1 MKKSLSL
8 RLYNSKLNIMK
19 RHFIWAAALTVAIS
33 MGSCGKKGEIYKDPN
48 ANIEE
53 RVEDLLS
60 RMTLEEKVYQ
70 ISQQVLGFNDNM
82 NNIESLNPI
91 PLDSKIGSVIY
102 MGTDYKY
109 RNEFQKKAVEET
121 RLGIPVIFG
130 YDVIHG
136 YRSVYPIP
144 LAMGCSWN
152 PDLLQECTKVAAQ
165 EARMSGVDWVFS
177 PMIDV
182 ARDPRWGRIAEG
194 FGEDP
199 YTASQFAVAAVKGL
213 QGDSLNST
221 KTVASC
227 LKHFVGYGASEA
239 GRDYV
244 YSEISDQTL
253 WDTYLPPYQAAV
265 KAGAQTLMS
274 VFNDISG
281 TPASANHYTMTTILR
296 DQWNFDGF
304 VVSDWGAVTQL
315 INQGAAANN
324 AEAAIRALTA
334 GVDMDMTDGVYIREL
349 EKLVKDG
356 KLDEG
361 IIDEAVRRV
370 LRVKFRLGLFENPY
384 TPDSKDEERWLLPV
398 SKEIVQKAAEESV
411 VLLKNEN
418 ELLPLSTD
426 KVKRIALIGPM
437 VQNAQDLLGSWNGHG
452 QASDVTTIYD
462 AMAEEFKDATLMYAK
477 GCEQEGEDKS
487 GFGLAISTA
496 AKADVVILCL
506 GEKNGWSG
514 ENASRSTIL
523 LPNIQRELLA
533 AVARTGKPVVLVLN
547 NGRPLELVDMEPQT
561 KAIVELWQPGIT
573 GGKALARI
581 LSGAVN
587 PSGKL
592 CVTFPYTSGQ
602 IPIYYNRRNP
612 ARAATQGFYQD
623 VTVEPMYPFGHG
635 LSYTTFQYGKLKIS
649 ADKVAQG
656 GKLKAEI
663 AVTNTGTRV
672 GKETVHW
679 FISDPA
685 SMITRPMKELKYF
698 EKAELKP
705 GETKVFTWDIDAN
718 RDFSYVDS
726 DGTPFLEPGDIYI
739 QVQDQKVK
747 VTVE

>member
-1 MKKSLSL
+1 
-8 RLYNSKLNIMK
+8 MK

-136 YRSVYPIP
+136 YRAVYPIP

-152 PDLLQECTKVAAQ
+152 PALLQECTKVAAQ
-165 EARMSGVDWVFS
+165 EARMSGIDWVFS

-274 VFNDISG
+274 AFNDISG
-281 TPASANHYTMTTILR
+281 TPASANHYTMTTVLR
-296 DQWNFDGF
+296 DQWKFDGF
-304 VVSDWGAVTQL
+304 VVSDWG
-315 INQGAAANN
+315 
-324 AEAAIRALTA
+324 
-334 GVDMDMTDGVYIREL
+334 
-349 EKLVKDG
+349 
-356 KLDEG
+356 
-361 IIDEAVRRV
+361 
-370 LRVKFRLGLFENPY
+370 
-384 TPDSKDEERWLLPV
+384 
-398 SKEIVQKAAEESV
+398 
-411 VLLKNEN
+411 
-418 ELLPLSTD
+418 
-426 KVKRIALIGPM
+426 
-437 VQNAQDLLGSWNGHG
+437 GS
-452 QASDVTTIYD
+452 
-462 AMAEEFKDATLMYAK
+462 
-477 GCEQEGEDKS
+477 
-487 GFGLAISTA
+487 
-496 AKADVVILCL
+496 
-506 GEKNGWSG
+506 
-514 ENASRSTIL
+514 
-523 LPNIQRELLA
+523 
-533 AVARTGKPVVLVLN
+533 
-547 NGRPLELVDMEPQT
+547 
-561 KAIVELWQPGIT
+561 
-573 GGKALARI
+573 
-581 LSGAVN
+581 
-587 PSGKL
+587 
-592 CVTFPYTSGQ
+592 
-602 IPIYYNRRNP
+602 NP
-612 ARAATQGFYQD
+612 AHQSRGCSRQC
-623 VTVEPMYPFGHG
+623 
-635 LSYTTFQYGKLKIS
+635 
-649 ADKVAQG
+649 
-656 GKLKAEI
+656 
-663 AVTNTGTRV
+663 
-672 GKETVHW
+672 
-679 FISDPA
+679 
-685 SMITRPMKELKYF
+685 
-698 EKAELKP
+698 
-705 GETKVFTWDIDAN
+705 
-718 RDFSYVDS
+718 
-726 DGTPFLEPGDIYI
+726 
-739 QVQDQKVK
+739 
-747 VTVE
+747 